1 MKKQIKQAISF
12 LMAVCLLAGNSYVD
26 IGASAVTMTDW
37 VEVSEEDTTTEIQEK
52 EPLLSARFK
61 EYSNMAVRKVRAE
74 EENGATTADGGR
86 FVFFDPNATNK
97 IIETGQTIQV
107 ANSVTF
113 FLTKVDKDD
122 VCVKCGKPAKI
133 KTIFAKAY

>member
-52 EPLLSARFK
+52 ETKQGRNLLNITLKDSVITNLDMNSTGGSTCYIK
-61 EYSNMAVRKVRAE
+61 EK
-74 EENGATTADGGR
+74 G
-86 FVFFDPNATNK
+86 
-97 IIETGQTIQV
+97 
-107 ANSVTF
+107 TF
-113 FLTKVDKDD
+113 
-122 VCVKCGKPAKI
+122 
-133 KTIFAKAY
+133 